1 MIGSSDASNAK
12 PSEELGIKNVTNLG
26 IVSLFTDVSTEMILG
41 ILPYF
46 VTIELGATK
55 ALLGL
60 MEGAAESLNY
70 LFRVFSG
77 AISDRIGRRKP
88 LVLLGYGLSTFAKP
102 LFAVA
107 TSWTD
112 VLTVRLA
119 DRLGKGVRTSPRDA
133 LISDSVRETRSGRA
147 FGLHRSIDQLGA
159 ILGPTL
165 AFLLLPLLGTRG
177 LFWLSFV
184 PGAIAVI
191 VLAFFVRDRK
201 TPGVSTNLFKNARMV
216 LTRKFRVFLVVMGI
230 FALGAYNFSFVL
242 VKAGALGVE
251 KGMILLVYTT
261 LNVATVVMGLP
272 SGVLADRFGRDKI
285 LAVGF
290 GVFFAASLAG
300 LMTTEG
306 ALLAFPIAFIYGS
319 YLGISE
325 TLQRALVP
333 SFVSNE
339 LKGTGYA
346 VYYLVIGACS
356 LVANLVFG
364 ALWDQFSMS
373 AAFTYS
379 LAMSSIAIIG
389 MIALVLVRPR
399 T

>member
-119 DRLGKGVRTSPRDA
+119 DRLGKGIRTSPRDA

-184 PGAIAVI
+184 PGAIALI

>member
-1 MIGSSDASNAK
+1 
-12 PSEELGIKNVTNLG
+12 VTNLG

-119 DRLGKGVRTSPRDA
+119 DRLGKGIRTSPRDA

-159 ILGPTL
+159 IVGPTL

-184 PGAIAVI
+184 PGAIALI

>member
-1 MIGSSDASNAK
+1 
-12 PSEELGIKNVTNLG
+12 
-26 IVSLFTDVSTEMILG
+26 
-41 ILPYF
+41 
-46 VTIELGATK
+46 
-55 ALLGL
+55 
-60 MEGAAESLNY
+60 
-70 LFRVFSG
+70 
-77 AISDRIGRRKP
+77 
-88 LVLLGYGLSTFAKP
+88 
-102 LFAVA
+102 
-107 TSWTD
+107 
-112 VLTVRLA
+112 
-119 DRLGKGVRTSPRDA
+119 
-133 LISDSVRETRSGRA
+133 
-147 FGLHRSIDQLGA
+147 
-159 ILGPTL
+159 
-165 AFLLLPLLGTRG
+165 
-177 LFWLSFV
+177 
-184 PGAIAVI
+184 
-191 VLAFFVRDRK
+191 
-201 TPGVSTNLFKNARMV
+201 
-216 LTRKFRVFLVVMGI
+216 
-230 FALGAYNFSFVL
+230 
-242 VKAGALGVE
+242 
-251 KGMILLVYTT
+251 
-261 LNVATVVMGLP
+261 VMGLP

>member
-1 MIGSSDASNAK
+1 M
-12 PSEELGIKNVTNLG
+12 TNLG

-119 DRLGKGVRTSPRDA
+119 DRLGKGIRTSPRDA

-184 PGAIAVI
+184 PGAIALI